1 MEEMD
6 NFKKETPKLS
16 EIKKENP
23 FRVPDNYFDDFSA
36 RLQTKLT
43 AEKQPLPEKAGIIT
57 RFLKPALG
65 LAASIA
71 VVFVLVYWPLNE
83 FMDKQVAENRME
95 QITDNE
101 DEYLSLVESIDEESF
116 YTLMEQSETT
126 EELSDE
132 ALVDYLS
139 AHVTDYEIYLR
150 TDF

>member
-1 MEEMD
+1 MD
-6 NFKKETPKLS
+6 DLKQKAPKLS
-16 EIKKENP
+16 KIKKENP

-36 RLQTKLT
+36 RLQTKVA

-83 FMDKQVAENRME
+83 FLDTQIAENRME

-116 YTLMEQSETT
+116 YTLLEQSETK

-132 ALVDYLS
+132 ALIDYLS
-139 AHVTDYEIYLR
+139 ANFTDFEIYLR
-150 TDF
+150 TEF